1 MGYYD
6 ILKILEKQLD
16 DIETEH
22 EYLKNKRDKA
32 IKTKKIAEELDL
44 NIRSV
49 RAVIHKMKK
58 RDEIEVM
65 QGIIDTTERY
75 YILSQKYM
83 ENKKW
88 KPKQ

>member
-16 DIETEH
+16 NIETEH
-22 EYLKNKRDKA
+22 EYIKKKRDKA
-32 IKTKKIAEELDL
+32 IKTKDLAKELDL

-58 RDEIEVM
+58 RDEIEVLE
-65 QGIIDTTERY
+65 GLIDSTERY
-75 YILSQKYM
+75 YILSQKYL